1 MSDPNAW
8 ANEPAKPAAS
18 TSSSSDDLGPLFVG
32 QVPWY
37 RSRKFWAAVVSTA
50 IVTTG
55 ALTAGPA
62 GAGVALT
69 VASPLLAW
77 MGLLGAADVAAAARR
92 K

>member
-1 MSDPNAW
+1 MDIDPNAW
-8 ANEPAKPAAS
+8 AQGPTKRA
-18 TSSSSDDLGPLFVG
+18 SSSPDDMGPLFTG

-50 IVTTG
+50 IVTSG
-55 ALTAGPA
+55 ALTGGPA